1 MPNYP
6 KERAQKLFNLVD
18 PVDSPEW
25 DEYIKVRDQGEWI
38 STEFMC
44 KEADEPDTY
53 YRNLHSLAWKSISRA
68 LPDDKDLA
76 RRVADSIDVLSCWT
90 RDEGDPVVW
99 QPPHRSSKTISLTSR
114 ALRSTTQTSIRAYTP
129 CTPLHGLICTLS
141 TTPVLAR
148 ISSNA
153 PTLWVTVRSTALAPV
168 NASHTR

>member
-1 MPNYP
+1 MPNDP

-53 YRNLHSLAWKSISRA
+53 YRDLHSLAWKSISRA

-76 RRVADSIDVLSCWT
+76 RRFADSIDV
-90 RDEGDPVVW
+90 
-99 QPPHRSSKTISLTSR
+99 R
-114 ALRSTTQTSIRAYTP
+114 A
-129 CTPLHGLICTLS
+129 GLETKGIQWYGNR
-141 TTPVLAR
+141 PIAR
-148 ISSNA
+148 
-153 PTLWVTVRSTALAPV
+153 VRPY
-168 NASHTR
+168 R

>member
-1 MPNYP
+1 
-6 KERAQKLFNLVD
+6 
-18 PVDSPEW
+18 
-25 DEYIKVRDQGEWI
+25 
-38 STEFMC
+38 MC

-99 QPPHRSSKTISLTSR
+99 QPPHRSSKTISLTSQ

-129 CTPLHGLICTLS
+129 CTPRHGLICTLS
-141 TTPVLAR
+141 TTHVLAR

-153 PTLWVTVRSTALAPV
+153 PTRGDILTVHEILFVLNTDLSKRVSFKLTAEDCLEIEAV
-168 NASHTR
+168 LDQSNGRKLIVSVGDCGAEYR